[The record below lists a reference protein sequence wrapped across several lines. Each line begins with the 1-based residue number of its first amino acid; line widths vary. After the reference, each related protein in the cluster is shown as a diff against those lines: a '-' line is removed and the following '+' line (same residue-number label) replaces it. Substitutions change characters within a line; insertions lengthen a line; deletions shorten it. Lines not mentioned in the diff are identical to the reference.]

1 MEFRDIE
8 DLKEIII
15 PILFIVVLWFII
27 RRILK
32 AISDKINN
40 AEVHRDDLLNVLE
53 EIRDELKDLNKK
65 NAIK

>member
-1 MEFRDIE
+1 MEMKDFE
-8 DLKEIII
+8 DLKDMII
-15 PILFIVVLWFII
+15 PILVILFLWFLI
-27 RRILK
+27 RRIFQ

-65 NAIK
+65 NSNN

>member
-1 MEFRDIE
+1 MKDIE

-15 PILFIVVLWFII
+15 PILFMVVLWFII

>member
-1 MEFRDIE
+1 MEMKDFE
-8 DLKEIII
+8 DLKEMII
-15 PILFIVVLWFII
+15 PILVILFLWFLI
-27 RRILK
+27 RRIFQ

-65 NAIK
+65 NSNN